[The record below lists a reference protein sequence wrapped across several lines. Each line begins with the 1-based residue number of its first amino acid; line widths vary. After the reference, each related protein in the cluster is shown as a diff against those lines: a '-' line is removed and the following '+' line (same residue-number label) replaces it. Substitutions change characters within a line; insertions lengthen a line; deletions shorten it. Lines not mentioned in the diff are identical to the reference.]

1 MGRGRFGALLA
12 LLFVVV
18 AAAAFLGAWSVLDT
32 GEADP
37 PPRPDGAGET
47 SDTTAAPSTTAAPTV
62 TGQLQTPTWVAVV
75 SSAGDQDA
83 ATATAQALAAKG
95 HPAGVLHSDDF
106 SSLEAG
112 FWVAFAGPYADHDAA
127 QASLDTLAA
136 DGFAGAYVRCVGE
149 AAECRDGGQAANN
162 DS

>member
-1 MGRGRFGALLA
+1 MSRGRFGALLV

-32 GEADP
+32 DEADP

-47 SDTTAAPSTTAAPTV
+47 SDTTPASSTTAIPTV
-62 TGQLQTPTWVAVV
+62 PGQLATPTWVAIV
-75 SSAGDQDA
+75 SSAGGQDDA
-83 ATATAQALAAKG
+83 SATAQAVAAKG

-106 SSLEAG
+106 SSLEPG
-112 FWVAFAGPYADHDAA
+112 FWVAFAGPYADHDTA
-127 QASLDTLAA
+127 QASLSTLAA